1 MCEKFV
7 YACKKNLPV
16 RQKRTIMDK
25 ECEKLPR
32 RLGRNKEGICNMKK
46 KVCMILAM
54 VLTVAFTLTG
64 CGQSGAIDGKA
75 VVATLDDSV
84 EMPLGEL
91 NLMFRYE
98 QAQTEAMYAAFGSSN
113 IYAQEIGDG
122 TLYGDLFRDNL
133 VEEFEK
139 MYILEAEAAN
149 YGVELTEEEKAA
161 ITEAAKEFM
170 KANSD
175 KTKKILGVSQE
186 IVEHVL
192 TLQTIESKMYAVLTA
207 DVDTVV
213 TDEEAAQKT
222 IQYTFQSN
230 QKASDDDTTTT
241 EMSDEEKAE
250 LVADLEAMI
259 ASAKE
264 SGDFDAAAEELGLY
278 VTDASYG
285 KDSTAPIELVR
296 NAADELAEGEYSE
309 VLETETGYYVVHL
322 VSEFDEDATETQ
334 KTVIVNQRKDDAFEA
349 EYAVMAEKHTFVVEE
364 ELAAS
369 LGIDRVYTLAQ

>member
-1 MCEKFV
+1 
-7 YACKKNLPV
+7 
-16 RQKRTIMDK
+16 MDK

-54 VLTVAFTLTG
+54 VLTVAFTMTG
-64 CGQSGAIDGKA
+64 CGQRGAVDGDA
-75 VVATLDDSV
+75 IVANLYASV

-113 IYAQEIGDG
+113 IYAQEVGDG
-122 TLYGDLFRDNL
+122 TLYGELFRDNL
-133 VEEFEK
+133 VEDFEK

-175 KTKKILGVSQE
+175 KTKKVLGVSQE

-230 QKASDDDTTTT
+230 QTASDDGSTT

-264 SGDFDAAAEELGLY
+264 SGDIEAAAEELGLY

-309 VLETETGYYVVHL
+309 VLETETGYYVVL
-322 VSEFDEDATETQ
+322 LLSEFDEDAT
-334 KTVIVNQRKDDAFEA
+334 
-349 EYAVMAEKHTFVVEE
+349 
-364 ELAAS
+364 
-369 LGIDRVYTLAQ
+369 